1 MEILVKDTGTKSFF
15 FRTINARKTR
25 RFISFTF
32 EGTKFKIR
40 TLVPWYSSYAH
51 TLYVNLRTRSD
62 YKKLRKLKKMRITS
76 SKSYDSII
84 ASYYTISQQGKKF
97 K

>member
-1 MEILVKDTGTKSFF
+1 MEIIVKDTGTRSFF
-15 FRTINARKTR
+15 SDDKRSKTR

-62 YKKLRKLKKMRITS
+62 YKKLRKLKKMRITAL
-76 SKSYDSII
+76 KDMI
-84 ASYYTISQQGKKF
+84 Q
-97 K
+97 